1 MGKGKKHVD
10 WAITYL
16 LFRIL
21 PVPLCTSLVPASP
34 PSLFSFYTVPIS
46 LSSFSLFLSLSPFGF
61 SQVKVA
67 QRRSAFSSHSFSLRE
82 AVWILSSALGL
93 TAPGQ
98 AFGSW
103 GSHLAV
109 QDAFQIH
116 GLLKVSQSFSVVLAP
131 TSDPSREC
139 L

>member
-1 MGKGKKHVD
+1 M
-10 WAITYL
+10 
-16 LFRIL
+16 
-21 PVPLCTSLVPASP
+21 
-34 PSLFSFYTVPIS
+34 
-46 LSSFSLFLSLSPFGF
+46 
-61 SQVKVA
+61 KVA

-82 AVWILSSALGL
+82 AVWLLSSALGF

-98 AFGSW
+98 EFGSW

-116 GLLKVSQSFSVVLAP
+116 DLPRVSQSLSVVLAP